1 MKNVTVTLDE
11 SVARW
16 ARIWAARHDTSVSR
30 LLGELLRE
38 RMLQEEGYEAA
49 MQQYLA
55 VAPRPL
61 KKAGRYPS
69 RDETHERTGLGPGGG
84 AGPGGAGHGR
94 ERAPKR

>member
-11 SVARW
+11 DVAMW

-30 LLGELLRE
+30 LLGQLLHE

-55 VAPRPL
+55 VAPQGL
-61 KKAGRYPS
+61 KTEGRYPS
-69 RDETHERTGLGPGGG
+69 RDDVHERLG
-84 AGPGGAGHGR
+84 A
-94 ERAPKR
+94 

>member
-11 SVARW
+11 DVARW
-16 ARIWAARHDTSVSR
+16 ARIWAARHETSVSR
-30 LLGELLRE
+30 FLGELLHE

-61 KKAGRYPS
+61 KTTGRYPT
-69 RDETHERTGLGPGGG
+69 RNEIHERAG
-84 AGPGGAGHGR
+84 APPVGASTNTRG
-94 ERAPKR
+94 

>member
-11 SVARW
+11 DVAMW

-30 LLGELLRE
+30 LLGQLLHE

-55 VAPRPL
+55 VAPQAL
-61 KKAGRYPS
+61 KTEGRYPS
-69 RDETHERTGLGPGGG
+69 RDDVHERLG
-84 AGPGGAGHGR
+84 A
-94 ERAPKR
+94 